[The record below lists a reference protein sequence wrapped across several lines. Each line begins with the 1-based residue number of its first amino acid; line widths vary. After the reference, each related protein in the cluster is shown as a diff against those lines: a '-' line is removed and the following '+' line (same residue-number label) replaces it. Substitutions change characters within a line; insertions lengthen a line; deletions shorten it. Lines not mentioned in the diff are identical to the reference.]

1 MYPNQNPYM
10 TDLLFNYNL
19 TDITPEEPVF
29 LGGFANR
36 KGLSGKVHR
45 PLTSRCLVL
54 KQENTIACRV
64 VNDLMDVDP
73 AIINAIV
80 DQIAHAAGISSEN
93 ILITSIH
100 THSAPDM
107 EYGRLEANDRYIRYA
122 SHRIAENAINTIK
135 NQSDFRFAVI
145 RTGKALCK
153 INMARRDVKPEGGGL
168 AYRIGD
174 PDALRDEEVGI
185 LQLSDEDDSHKVTL
199 FNYSCHP
206 VTLGYESLFVSTDYP
221 GSAREVVEKS
231 MGGMAI
237 FVNGAAGDLNPRE
250 AHFAD
255 PGITDRV
262 GDQLGKAVAE
272 SRLYEYMGEVH
283 LKTTAG
289 IITVPFRDQNIT
301 REHIAAEVKRKADDI
316 TEFFTWKDMLKRWE
330 ARVYEMIDRGEV
342 RSSFRFRVNAWKLG
356 NTIIF
361 FTQGELF
368 VKYQIEL
375 KKLFSGYNLIC
386 IVYVHGIGAYIPTA
400 DVFEKKGYEADQS
413 YIYEVMPSPLS
424 DKIEEIYMNGVTEMI
439 SGLIK
444 TRT

>member
-1 MYPNQNPYM
+1 M
-10 TDLLFNYNL
+10 TDLFFNYNL
-19 TDITPEEPVF
+19 SDITPEEPVL

-45 PLTSRCLVL
+45 PLTSRCLVI
-54 KQENTIACRV
+54 KQKDTIACLV

-73 AIINAIV
+73 AIINVIV
-80 DQIAHAAGISSEN
+80 DRIAHESGISSDN

-107 EYGRLEANDRYIRYA
+107 EYGRLEANDRYIAYA
-122 SHRIAENAINTIK
+122 SQQIADNAIITIK
-135 NQSDFRFAVI
+135 NQSDFRFAI
-145 RTGKALCK
+145 IKTGKALCD

-168 AYRIGD
+168 AYRVGD
-174 PDALRDEEVGI
+174 PDGLRDEEVGI
-185 LQLSDEDDSHKVTL
+185 LQLSDQDGNRKVTL

-250 AHFAD
+250 AHFSD
-255 PGITDRV
+255 PATTDLV
-262 GDQLGKAVAE
+262 GEQLGKAVAE
-272 SRLYEYMGEVH
+272 SLLNENDGNSD

-289 IITVPFRDQNIT
+289 LITVPFRDQNIT
-301 REHIAAEVKRKADDI
+301 KEHIAAEVKRKADDI

-330 ARVYEMIDRGEV
+330 TKVYEMIDRGEV
-342 RSSFRFRVNAWKLG
+342 MSSFRFGVNAWKLG

-375 KKLFSGYNLIC
+375 KKLFSGYHLIC
-386 IVYVHGIGAYIPTA
+386 IAYTHGIGAYIPTA

-439 SGLIK
+439 NGLIK
-444 TRT
+444 A

>member
-45 PLTSRCLVL
+45 PLTSRCLIV
-54 KQENTIACRV
+54 KQENTITCLV

-153 INMARRDVKPEGGGL
+153 INMARRDVKLEGGGL

-262 GDQLGKAVAE
+262 GKQLGKAVAE

-342 RSSFRFRVNAWKLG
+342 KSSFRFRVNAWKLG

-375 KKLFSGYNLIC
+375 KKIFSGYNLIC
-386 IVYVHGIGAYIPTA
+386 IAYVHGIGAYIPTA

-439 SGLIK
+439 NGLIK

>member
-1 MYPNQNPYM
+1 M
-10 TDLLFNYNL
+10 TGLLFNYNL
-19 TDITPEEPVF
+19 SDITPEEPVL

-54 KQENTIACRV
+54 KQEDTIACLV

-73 AIINAIV
+73 AIIIAIAE
-80 DQIAHAAGISSEN
+80 QIAQEAGISSDN

-107 EYGRLEANDRYIRYA
+107 EYGRLEANDRYIAYA
-122 SHRIAENAINTIK
+122 SRRIADNAINTIK
-135 NQSDFRFAVI
+135 NHSGFRYAKI
-145 RTGKALCK
+145 KTGKALCD

-168 AYRIGD
+168 AYRVGD
-174 PDALRDEEVGI
+174 PDGLRDEEVGI
-185 LQLSDEDDSHKVTL
+185 LQLSDEDGNRKVTL

-221 GSAREVVEKS
+221 GKAREIVEKS

-255 PGITDRV
+255 PATTDRV
-262 GDQLGKAVAE
+262 GEQLGKAVAG
-272 SRLYEYMGEVH
+272 SLLYENMEEVH

-289 IITVPFRDQNIT
+289 LITVPFRDQNIT

-316 TEFFTWKDMLKRWE
+316 TEFFIWKDMLKRWE
-330 ARVYEMIDRGEV
+330 TRVYDMIDRGEV
-342 RSSFRFRVNAWKLG
+342 KNSFGFMVNAWKLG
-356 NTIIF
+356 NTVFF

-375 KKLFSGYNLIC
+375 KKIFSGYNLIC
-386 IVYVHGIGAYIPTA
+386 VAYVHGIGAYIPTA
-400 DVFEKKGYEADQS
+400 DVFKKKGYEADQS

-439 SGLIK
+439 NGLIK
-444 TRT
+444 A